1 MGHKPFTKN
10 EDKYIKENY
19 LTITIGNLSKQLGR
33 SYFGVRNAMKRMG
46 LVLPQDILEARKSM
60 CWIKKG
66 SISFNK
72 GKKQTEYMSKE
83 AIARSIPFRFQKQH
97 LPHNVK
103 YDGYEHLTKDGY
115 IEVRVAL
122 RKYVLKH
129 KLIWEAA
136 NGKIPPKHCIWY
148 KDGNKQNVTLDNLEM
163 ISQAE
168 NLRRNQESFRS
179 LPPEIQEAQGL
190 INKINRKIKKHGN
203 KKQD

>member
-19 LTITIGNLSKQLGR
+19 LTITIGNIAKQLNR
-33 SYFGVRNAMKRMG
+33 STTGVRHAMKRMG
-46 LVLPQDILEARKSM
+46 LVLPKDILEARKTM
-60 CWIKKG
+60 CCFKKG
-66 SISFNK
+66 SISANK
-72 GKKQTEYMSKE
+72 GKKQSEYMSPE

-97 LPHNVK
+97 LPHNAK
-103 YDGYEHLTKDGY
+103 YNGHEHLTKDGY

-136 NGKIPPKHCIWY
+136 NGKMPPKHCIWY